1 MEGFSI
7 IGAKGFRQDESA
19 LQGGMERKNMRLDKY
34 LKVSRIIKRR
44 TVANEA
50 CDSGRVMLNDKVARA
65 SAEDEMPRNIERDE
79 KEAMRRKE
87 QLMEAGFRLFSQY
100 GIENVSL
107 QRVADAAEVGV
118 ATLYNYYQTK
128 VKLVIAISGKIWGDL
143 WKEILEE
150 KGPEIFESFTAYQ
163 YIEFYT
169 DQIIRIYRERPEILR
184 FSNNYK
190 NFISREKVRGEALAE
205 HLDVLK
211 PAGALYHKFYEQARS
226 DKSIRTDI
234 PEQQLFTSVAIAML
248 AVAERY
254 AQGIVWADD
263 HKEDHTQELE
273 FLKGMLLTWCRT
285 PENLGKQ

>member
-1 MEGFSI
+1 
-7 IGAKGFRQDESA
+7 
-19 LQGGMERKNMRLDKY
+19 
-34 LKVSRIIKRR
+34 
-44 TVANEA
+44 
-50 CDSGRVMLNDKVARA
+50 
-65 SAEDEMPRNIERDE
+65 MPRNIERDE
-79 KEAMRRKE
+79 KEAMRRRE

-107 QRVADAAEVGV
+107 QRVADAAKVGI

-150 KGPEIFESFTAYQ
+150 KGPELFESFTAYQ

-169 DQIIRIYRERPEILR
+169 DQIIQIYRERPEILR

-190 NFISREKVRGEALAE
+190 NFISREKVKDEALAE
-205 HLDVLK
+205 HLDALK
-211 PAGALYHKFYEQARS
+211 PARALYHKFYEQARG

-263 HKEDHTQELE
+263 HKADHTQELE
-273 FLKGMLLTWCRT
+273 FLKEMLLTWCRT
-285 PENLGKQ
+285 PETLGKQ

>member
-1 MEGFSI
+1 
-7 IGAKGFRQDESA
+7 
-19 LQGGMERKNMRLDKY
+19 
-34 LKVSRIIKRR
+34 
-44 TVANEA
+44 
-50 CDSGRVMLNDKVARA
+50 
-65 SAEDEMPRNIERDE
+65 MPRNIERDE

-169 DQIIRIYRERPEILR
+169 DQISYLQALRLRCWRWLSAMHRELCGRTITR
-184 FSNNYK
+184 KTTHRNW
-190 NFISREKVRGEALAE
+190 NF
-205 HLDVLK
+205 
-211 PAGALYHKFYEQARS
+211 
-226 DKSIRTDI
+226 
-234 PEQQLFTSVAIAML
+234 
-248 AVAERY
+248 
-254 AQGIVWADD
+254 
-263 HKEDHTQELE
+263 
-273 FLKGMLLTWCRT
+273 
-285 PENLGKQ
+285 

>member
-1 MEGFSI
+1 
-7 IGAKGFRQDESA
+7 
-19 LQGGMERKNMRLDKY
+19 
-34 LKVSRIIKRR
+34 
-44 TVANEA
+44 
-50 CDSGRVMLNDKVARA
+50 
-65 SAEDEMPRNIERDE
+65 MPRNIERDE

-169 DQIIRIYRERPEILR
+169 DRKYSGSVITIKTLSPGR
-184 FSNNYK
+184 
-190 NFISREKVRGEALAE
+190 
-205 HLDVLK
+205 
-211 PAGALYHKFYEQARS
+211 
-226 DKSIRTDI
+226 KS
-234 PEQQLFTSVAIAML
+234 
-248 AVAERY
+248 
-254 AQGIVWADD
+254 G
-263 HKEDHTQELE
+263 
-273 FLKGMLLTWCRT
+273 
-285 PENLGKQ
+285 GKRWLNIWMF

>member
-1 MEGFSI
+1 
-7 IGAKGFRQDESA
+7 
-19 LQGGMERKNMRLDKY
+19 
-34 LKVSRIIKRR
+34 
-44 TVANEA
+44 
-50 CDSGRVMLNDKVARA
+50 
-65 SAEDEMPRNIERDE
+65 MPRNIERDE

-150 KGPEIFESFTAYQ
+150 KGLEIFESFTAYQ

-169 DQIIRIYRERPEILR
+169 DQIIRIYRERPEMLR

-190 NFISREKVRGEALAE
+190 NFISREKVKFWFLYYSRSLWEALAE

-211 PAGALYHKFYEQARS
+211 PAGTLYHKFYEQARS

-263 HKEDHTQELE
+263 HKADHTQELE
-273 FLKGMLLTWCRT
+273 FLKEMLLTWCRT
-285 PENLGKQ
+285 PENLEK

>member
-1 MEGFSI
+1 
-7 IGAKGFRQDESA
+7 
-19 LQGGMERKNMRLDKY
+19 
-34 LKVSRIIKRR
+34 
-44 TVANEA
+44 
-50 CDSGRVMLNDKVARA
+50 
-65 SAEDEMPRNIERDE
+65 MPRNIERDE

-190 NFISREKVRGEALAE
+190 NFISREKVKGEALAE

-226 DKSIRTDI
+226 DKASGPISRSSSYLQALRLRCWRWLSAMHRELCGRTI
-234 PEQQLFTSVAIAML
+234 TRQTTRRNWNF
-248 AVAERY
+248 
-254 AQGIVWADD
+254 
-263 HKEDHTQELE
+263 
-273 FLKGMLLTWCRT
+273 
-285 PENLGKQ
+285 

>member
-1 MEGFSI
+1 
-7 IGAKGFRQDESA
+7 
-19 LQGGMERKNMRLDKY
+19 
-34 LKVSRIIKRR
+34 
-44 TVANEA
+44 
-50 CDSGRVMLNDKVARA
+50 
-65 SAEDEMPRNIERDE
+65 MPRNIERDE

-184 FSNNYK
+184 FSIISSMSRRGAIK
-190 NFISREKVRGEALAE
+190 ASGPISRSSSYLQALRLRCWRWLSAMHRE
-205 HLDVLK
+205 LC
-211 PAGALYHKFYEQARS
+211 G
-226 DKSIRTDI
+226 RTI
-234 PEQQLFTSVAIAML
+234 TRKTTHRNWNF
-248 AVAERY
+248 
-254 AQGIVWADD
+254 
-263 HKEDHTQELE
+263 
-273 FLKGMLLTWCRT
+273 
-285 PENLGKQ
+285 

>member
-1 MEGFSI
+1 M
-7 IGAKGFRQDESA
+7 
-19 LQGGMERKNMRLDKY
+19 
-34 LKVSRIIKRR
+34 
-44 TVANEA
+44 
-50 CDSGRVMLNDKVARA
+50 
-65 SAEDEMPRNIERDE
+65 
-79 KEAMRRKE
+79 
-87 QLMEAGFRLFSQY
+87 
-100 GIENVSL
+100 
-107 QRVADAAEVGV
+107 GV

-169 DQIIRIYRERPEILR
+169 DQIIRIYRERPEMLR

-190 NFISREKVRGEALAE
+190 NFISREKVKGEVLAE

-263 HKEDHTQELE
+263 HKADHTQELE
-273 FLKGMLLTWCRT
+273 FLKEMLLTWCRT
-285 PENLGKQ
+285 PENLEK

>member
-1 MEGFSI
+1 
-7 IGAKGFRQDESA
+7 
-19 LQGGMERKNMRLDKY
+19 
-34 LKVSRIIKRR
+34 
-44 TVANEA
+44 
-50 CDSGRVMLNDKVARA
+50 
-65 SAEDEMPRNIERDE
+65 MPRNIERDE

-169 DQIIRIYRERPEILR
+169 DQIIRIYRERPEMLR

-190 NFISREKVRGEALAE
+190 NFISREKVKGE
-205 HLDVLK
+205 
-211 PAGALYHKFYEQARS
+211 ALYHKFYEQARS

-263 HKEDHTQELE
+263 HKADHTQELE
-273 FLKGMLLTWCRT
+273 FLKEMLLTWCRT
-285 PENLGKQ
+285 PENLEK

>member
-1 MEGFSI
+1 
-7 IGAKGFRQDESA
+7 
-19 LQGGMERKNMRLDKY
+19 
-34 LKVSRIIKRR
+34 
-44 TVANEA
+44 
-50 CDSGRVMLNDKVARA
+50 
-65 SAEDEMPRNIERDE
+65 MPRNIERDE

-150 KGPEIFESFTAYQ
+150 K
-163 YIEFYT
+163 
-169 DQIIRIYRERPEILR
+169 LR